1 MAVADLT
8 VRADDDG
15 PWVAGGAGTFTLSV
29 TADQAHEQSDKLV
42 TLTHH
47 LPMGLTPTAA
57 EGDGWSCAISGHK
70 VSCQSS
76 RTVAPGE
83 SYPPV
88 TVAVRV
94 GRHVTG
100 DAESITSLSVAG
112 AEANTT
118 NNTATST
125 VHIEPVGR

>member
-8 VRADDDG
+8 VSAGNDG
-15 PWVAGGAGTFTLSV
+15 PWVAGGTGSYTLSV
-29 TADQAHEQSDKLV
+29 SADLAHERSDKLV
-42 TLTHH
+42 TLTHT
-47 LPMGLTPTAA
+47 LPMGLTPTDA
-57 EGDGWSCAISGHK
+57 EGDDWSCAISGHR
-70 VSCQSS
+70 VVCLSS

-100 DAESITSLSVAG
+100 SVESITGLSVAG
-112 AEANTT
+112 SEANTT
-118 NNTATST
+118 NNTAASV
-125 VHIEPVGR
+125 VHIEPATA

>member
-8 VRADDDG
+8 VSAANDG
-15 PWVAGGAGTFTLSV
+15 PWVAGGTGTYTLSV
-29 TADQAHEQSDKLV
+29 SADPTHEQSDKLV

-70 VSCQSS
+70 VSCLSS

-88 TVAVRV
+88 TVTVLV

-100 DAESITSLSVAG
+100 STESVTALSVAG
-112 AEANTT
+112 TEANIT
-118 NNTATST
+118 NNTTTST
-125 VHIEPVGR
+125 AHIDPVAH